1 MVVFVPK
8 SCLFDFLLL
17 IFLESYR
24 EIDTVQ
30 CKNPII
36 VTDMSERIC
45 KWGHLSFTLNEDPST
60 LTDQGI
66 PTHIV
71 CVHNKYTIFNQ
82 FVNLANLHSIAQ
94 FIFLRRLLLLSHLT
108 EQRFL

>member
-1 MVVFVPK
+1 MADQTPLMVVFVPK

-36 VTDMSERIC
+36 VTEKYVWEDLQVS
-45 KWGHLSFTLNEDPST
+45 HLSFTLNGDPST
-60 LTDQGI
+60 LTDQRI

-71 CVHNKYTIFNQ
+71 CTQ
-82 FVNLANLHSIAQ
+82 
-94 FIFLRRLLLLSHLT
+94 
-108 EQRFL
+108 